1 MSPVSLRPSSPYG
14 IETVLPELR
23 RTPADAGS
31 LRNRLRYRF
40 DNLLSRGTWAVLLW
54 LGVVTLAAVLVSSGL
69 LAVFG
74 VDLAGSED
82 NSWLEDFW
90 QSVLRILDT
99 GTMAADVGWGRRVLA
114 LLVTVF
120 GVLIAGTLIGI
131 LANGVEQRVDAMR
144 RGRSTVVESGHV
156 VILGASSRLPIIIEQ
171 LALANRTRRSNA
183 IAVLADREPVDLRED
198 VRATVTDLHGSRVVF
213 RSGDPARAQDLAMVA
228 LRDARAAIVLTDD
241 SAAGEAGVVKAVLA
255 TGVELGGFDRLP
267 IVAELGDPETAVSLV
282 RACGGAVHP
291 VVAAQSVARI
301 TAFALREPGLNQ
313 IVEELLDFRG
323 CDIYVRDLGDL
334 AGLSFG
340 ETVVHFE
347 KARAIGRMCADGRVE
362 LNPEPG
368 TRLGR
373 DDRLIVIADDDE
385 VPVPAQRTF
394 PAGTPPPASRRPRS
408 HSDSMPE
415 HVLIVGWNALGAE
428 LVASL
433 EEFAAS
439 GSSVEVVYDERLFD
453 PEDLRLPALD
463 RLDVTLTPDRRATW
477 QVGDRAT
484 SHLTSIVL
492 LAYRR
497 TGSSDEA
504 DSRTLLT
511 LMMLRRDLAGRGGEP
526 PRIVV
531 ELVDSDNVELARMTG
546 ADDYVVSDAITSRL
560 MTQLAE
566 QPQRRPILLSL
577 YAAGGPSVQLVVARE
592 LGLTGDLGYDDVIT
606 TAYAAR
612 LLAIG
617 VRRGQEVVL
626 NPPAS
631 GRVQLTDDDQ
641 IVAIG

>member
-1 MSPVSLRPSSPYG
+1 MPPVSLRPSSPYG

-23 RTPADAGS
+23 RSSASAGS
-31 LRNRLRYRF
+31 LRNRVRYRF

-54 LGVVTLAAVLVSSGL
+54 LGVVTLVAVLISSGL
-69 LAVFG
+69 LAVFR
-74 VDLAGSED
+74 VDLAGSQE

-90 QSVLRILDT
+90 QSTLRILDS

-120 GVLIAGTLIGI
+120 GLLIAGTLIGLI
-131 LANGVEQRVDAMR
+131 ANGVEERVDAMR

-156 VILGASSRLPIIIEQ
+156 VILGASGRLPIIVEQ

-183 IAVLADREPVDLRED
+183 IVVLADREPVDLSGD
-198 VRATVTDLHGSRVVF
+198 MRAAVTNLHGSRVVF
-213 RSGDPARAQDLAMVA
+213 RWGDRARAQDLAMVA
-228 LRDARAAIVLTDD
+228 LRDARAVIVLADD
-241 SAAGEAGVVKAVLA
+241 DGGDAGVVKAVLA
-255 TGVELGGFDRLP
+255 TGVELGGFDQMP
-267 IVAELGDPETAVSLV
+267 IVAELGDPETSVSLV

-313 IVEELLDFRG
+313 VVEELLDFRG
-323 CDIYVRDLGDL
+323 CDLYVRDLGDL

-347 KARAIGRMCADGRVE
+347 KARPIGRMCADGRVE

-368 TRLGR
+368 IRLGR

-385 VPVPAQRTF
+385 VPVPAQCTF
-394 PAGTPPPASRRPRS
+394 QAGRPPPASPRPRL
-408 HSDSMPE
+408 HADSPPE

-428 LVASL
+428 LLASL

-439 GSSVEVVYDERLFD
+439 GSTVEVVYDTRLFD

-477 QVGDRAT
+477 QMGDRAT

-497 TGSSDEA
+497 PRSSDEA

-511 LMMLRRDLAGRGGEP
+511 LMMLRRDLAARGGEP

-531 ELVDSDNVELARMTG
+531 ELLDADNVELARMTG
-546 ADDYVVSDAITSRL
+546 ADEYVVSDAITSRL
-560 MTQLAE
+560 ITQVAE

-577 YAAGGPSVQLVVARE
+577 YAADGPSVQLVPARE
-592 LGLTGDLGYDDVIT
+592 LGMTGELGYDEVIT
-606 TAYAAR
+606 TAYAAGM
-612 LLAIG
+612 LAIG
-617 VRRGQEVVL
+617 VRRGHDVEL
-626 NPPAS
+626 NPRAS
-631 GRVQLTDDDQ
+631 ARVQLDDGDQ
-641 IVAIG
+641 IVAIA

>member
-1 MSPVSLRPSSPYG
+1 MPPVSLRPSSPYG

-23 RTPADAGS
+23 RSSASAGS
-31 LRNRLRYRF
+31 LRNRVRYRF

-54 LGVVTLAAVLVSSGL
+54 LGVVTLVAVLISSGL
-69 LAVFG
+69 LAVFR
-74 VDLAGSED
+74 VDLAGSQE

-90 QSVLRILDT
+90 QSTLRILDS

-120 GVLIAGTLIGI
+120 GLLIAGTLIGLI
-131 LANGVEQRVDAMR
+131 ANGVEERVDAMR

-156 VILGASSRLPIIIEQ
+156 VILGASGRLPIIVEQ

-183 IAVLADREPVDLRED
+183 IVVLADREPVDLSGD
-198 VRATVTDLHGSRVVF
+198 MRAAVTNLHGSRVVF
-213 RSGDPARAQDLAMVA
+213 RWGDRARAQDLAMVA
-228 LRDARAAIVLTDD
+228 LRDARAVIVLADD
-241 SAAGEAGVVKAVLA
+241 DGGDAGVVKAVLA
-255 TGVELGGFDRLP
+255 TGVELGGFDQMP
-267 IVAELGDPETAVSLV
+267 IVAELGDPETSVSLV

-313 IVEELLDFRG
+313 VVEELLDFRG
-323 CDIYVRDLGDL
+323 CDLYVRDLGDL

-347 KARAIGRMCADGRVE
+347 KARPIGRMCADGRVE

-368 TRLGR
+368 IRLGR

-394 PAGTPPPASRRPRS
+394 QAGRPPPASPRPRM
-408 HSDSMPE
+408 HADSPPE

-428 LVASL
+428 LLASL
-433 EEFAAS
+433 EEFATS
-439 GSSVEVVYDERLFD
+439 GSTVEVVYDTRLFD

-477 QVGDRAT
+477 QMSDRAT

-497 TGSSDEA
+497 PRSSDEA

-511 LMMLRRDLAGRGGEP
+511 LMMLRRDLAARGGDP

-531 ELVDSDNVELARMTG
+531 ELLDADNVELARMTG
-546 ADDYVVSDAITSRL
+546 ADEYVVSDAITSRL
-560 MTQLAE
+560 ITQLAE

-577 YAAGGPSVQLVVARE
+577 YAADGPSVQLVPARE
-592 LGLTGDLGYDDVIT
+592 LGMTGELGYDEVIT
-606 TAYAAR
+606 TAYAAGM
-612 LLAIG
+612 LAIG
-617 VRRGQEVVL
+617 VRRGHDVEL
-626 NPPAS
+626 NPRAS
-631 GRVQLTDDDQ
+631 ARVQLDDGDQ
-641 IVAIG
+641 IVAIA

>member
-1 MSPVSLRPSSPYG
+1 
-14 IETVLPELR
+14 
-23 RTPADAGS
+23 
-31 LRNRLRYRF
+31 
-40 DNLLSRGTWAVLLW
+40 VLLW
-54 LGVVTLAAVLVSSGL
+54 LGAVTLVAVLISSGL

-74 VDLAGSED
+74 VDLAGSQE

-131 LANGVEQRVDAMR
+131 IANGVEQRVDAMR

-156 VILGASSRLPIIIEQ
+156 VVLGASSRLPIIVEQ
-171 LALANRTRRSNA
+171 LALANRTRRSNT
-183 IAVLADREPVDLRED
+183 IVVLADLEPVDLSRD
-198 VRATVTDLHGSRVVF
+198 VRAAVTDLHGSRVVF
-213 RSGDPARAQDLAMVA
+213 RWGDPARPQDLAMVA
-228 LRDARAAIVLTDD
+228 LRDARAVIVIADHD
-241 SAAGEAGVVKAVLA
+241 AGGDAGVVKAVLA
-255 TGVELGGFDRLP
+255 TGAELGGFDRVP

-323 CDIYVRDLGDL
+323 CDVYVRALGDME
-334 AGLSFG
+334 GLSFG
-340 ETVVHFE
+340 ETVVRFE
-347 KARAIGRMCADGRVE
+347 KARPVGRMCADGSVD
-362 LNPEPG
+362 LNPAAA

-385 VPVPAQRTF
+385 VPEPALRTF
-394 PAGTPPPASRRPRS
+394 RAGRPPPASPRPRL
-408 HSDSMPE
+408 HADSPME

-433 EEFAAS
+433 EEFAAP
-439 GSSVEVVYDERLFD
+439 GSSVEIVYDARLFD
-453 PEDLRLPALD
+453 PEDVHLPALD

-477 QVGDRAT
+477 QMGERAT

-497 TGSSDEA
+497 TGSSGEA

-511 LMMLRRDLAGRGGEP
+511 LMTLRRDLEARGGES
-526 PRIVV
+526 PRVVV
-531 ELVDSDNVELARMTG
+531 ELLDADNVELARMTG

-566 QPQRRPILLSL
+566 QPERRPILLSL
-577 YAAGGPSVQLVVARE
+577 YTAGGPSVQLVPARE
-592 LGLTGDLGYDDVIT
+592 FGMSGDLGYDEVIT
-606 TAYAAR
+606 TAYASG

-617 VRRGQEVVL
+617 VRRGHDVML
-626 NPPAS
+626 NPAAS
-631 GRVQLTDDDQ
+631 ARVRLDGDDQ